1 MSIGAV
7 VAASLMWAELHLPG
21 AAAALAPFHVQSFD
35 VFDLPRASGP
45 FQYPNIAAMYLEA
58 ALPVVLAAGAAF
70 DARRARGFRIG
81 TLVAVLGGVAIVQ
94 ALSLTASRAAM
105 LTALVVVAGLG
116 LTPSGAR
123 RTRAGRRRPSS
134 RSSRLLAVTT
144 PRSARWSGSG

>member
-35 VFDLPRASGP
+35 VFGLPRASGP

-70 DARRARGFRIG
+70 DARRA
-81 TLVAVLGGVAIVQ
+81 
-94 ALSLTASRAAM
+94 
-105 LTALVVVAGLG
+105 
-116 LTPSGAR
+116 
-123 RTRAGRRRPSS
+123 
-134 RSSRLLAVTT
+134 
-144 PRSARWSGSG
+144 PRFSDRARWSRRWAAS